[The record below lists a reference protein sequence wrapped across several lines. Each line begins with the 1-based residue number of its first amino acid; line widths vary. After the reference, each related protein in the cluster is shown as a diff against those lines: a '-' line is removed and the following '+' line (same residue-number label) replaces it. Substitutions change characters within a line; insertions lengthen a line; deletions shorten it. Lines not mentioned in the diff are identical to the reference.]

1 MRHHQIL
8 EAFAAETDELAVV
21 MLDVAPADWSRAS
34 PCPPWTVAELLG
46 HVATAIGW
54 LPGMLAAPAPARA
67 EVSAAGYYRADDRFS
82 PRTNAVRLGLAT
94 RRAAAAPDGHALART
109 FHADQRE
116 IVGLCRREPAD
127 RVVAT
132 RHGDAM
138 LLTDFLV
145 TRIVEVGIHGLDLAD
160 GLDRP
165 AWLTPAAAGALTDL
179 FLGDGG
185 RAAARGLG
193 WDDPTLLR
201 NVTGRRPLTDQEAAG
216 LRQLGARRL
225 TLG

>member
-1 MRHHQIL
+1 ML
-8 EAFAAETDELAVV
+8 DAFAAETAELAAV

-46 HVATAIGW
+46 HVATVIGW
-54 LPGMLAAPAPARA
+54 LPGMLAAPAPPRA

-82 PRTNAVRLGLAT
+82 PATNAARLDLAA
-94 RRAAAAPDGHALART
+94 RRAAAASDGHALALA

-127 RVVAT
+127 RVVGT

-138 LLTDFLV
+138 SLTDFLV
-145 TRIVEVGIHGLDLAD
+145 TRIVEVGVHGLDLAD
-160 GLDRP
+160 GLGRP
-165 AWLTPAAAGALTDL
+165 AWLTPAAAGVLTDL

-185 RAAARGLG
+185 RATGRRLG

-201 NVTGRRPLTDQEAAG
+201 KVTGRRTLTDREAAG
-216 LRQLGARRL
+216 LRRPGVRRL